1 MGFARRSGRIAKQI
15 RILLIGT
22 DTSGRVFAEET
33 QTVTLSRH
41 GAGVI
46 SKHDLAA
53 DGMLIL
59 RFLGGNTEVS
69 LRLVG
74 QLGEDVR
81 GYVYGVTFVDPNLDF
96 WELKFPAPPRWSL
109 DFDTPLQCSSCQNR
123 EVVDQSEVE
132 ADVYALAQSIL
143 RFCSHCGVSTQWRR
157 ATEDGAPGPAKS
169 APVIPF
175 PSRADDGKSHMR
187 LPSGE
192 PGQAKLTPNRTSTG
206 VAVAVPQA
214 TSQGP
219 LPSASNAATARA
231 ANRRRDVRTR
241 VSFTAC
247 VRQEGEEEIVECG
260 NISKGGFSFRS
271 RKTYVAG
278 SALEVA
284 LPYYPGTELMFV
296 GALVRHALV
305 LPNNNFH
312 YGAIY
317 ASTKPVPSV

>member
-109 DFDTPLQCSSCQNR
+109 DFDTPLHCSSCQNR
-123 EVVDQSEVE
+123 EMVDQSEVE

-157 ATEDGAPGPAKS
+157 ATEDRAPGPAKS

-175 PSRADDGKSHMR
+175 PGRTEGGDSHMR

-192 PGQAKLTPNRTSTG
+192 PGQGKLTPSSTSTG

-214 TSQGP
+214 TPQGP
-219 LPSASNAATARA
+219 LPSASTAVMARA

-241 VSFTAC
+241 VSFTVC

-278 SALEVA
+278 SAIEVA

-296 GALVRHALV
+296 GARVRHALV

-317 ASTKPVPSV
+317 ASTKPIPSV

>member
-1 MGFARRSGRIAKQI
+1 
-15 RILLIGT
+15 
-22 DTSGRVFAEET
+22 
-33 QTVTLSRH
+33 
-41 GAGVI
+41 
-46 SKHDLAA
+46 
-53 DGMLIL
+53 
-59 RFLGGNTEVS
+59 
-69 LRLVG
+69 LVG

-96 WELKFPAPPRWSL
+96 WELKFPAPPTWSL

-132 ADVYALAQSIL
+132 ADVYALALSIL
-143 RFCSHCGVSTQWRR
+143 RFCSNCGVSTQWRR
-157 ATEDGAPGPAKS
+157 ATEDSATGPAKS
-169 APVIPF
+169 APLLPAPKRIDA
-175 PSRADDGKSHMR
+175 REGQTW

-192 PGQAKLTPNRTSTG
+192 PGQAELTPSRKSTG
-206 VAVAVPQA
+206 VEVAIPQA
-214 TSQGP
+214 TGP
-219 LPSASNAATARA
+219 GPPPSASIAASARGV
-231 ANRRRDVRTR
+231 NRRRDVRTR

-247 VRQEGEEEIVECG
+247 VRQEGEEEVVECG
-260 NISKGGFSFRS
+260 NVSKGGFSFRS

-278 SALEVA
+278 SAIEVA

-317 ASTKPVPSV
+317 ATTKRTPSF